1 MASKTRL
8 LPRQRAFCDG
18 IVAGLNGADA
28 ARRAG
33 YSDSRAAATASRLRT
48 RPEILAGIAR
58 RLAGYDPNPKF
69 DNPLDFLMWVAND
82 PECGATKA
90 RVDASIACLP
100 YLYRKPGR

>member
-18 IVAGLNGADA
+18 IAAGLSGAEA

-33 YSDSRAAATASRLRT
+33 YSDSRAAATASRLRA
-48 RPEILAGIAR
+48 RPEIAAGIAR

-69 DNPLDFLMWVAND
+69 DNPLDFLIWVASD
-82 PECGATKA
+82 PECGATKV
-90 RVDASIACLP
+90 RVTAAIALLP